1 MTKQVPVRLTDSD
14 LAVLDELVE
23 SGGFASRSD
32 VLRAGLE
39 RLAREKRERELVEL
53 YKKAY
58 AEQPEEE
65 WIGQTGAALL
75 AALYE
80 AEGEQPL

>member
-23 SGGFASRSD
+23 TGGFRSRSE
-32 VLRAGLE
+32 VLRAGLD

-53 YKKAY
+53 YRRAY

-65 WIGQTGAALL
+65 WVGRAGL
-75 AALYE
+75 AALQAWHE
-80 AEGEQPL
+80 AEGGDPL